1 MTGAQI
7 GSHYQPCQ
15 TSGLEDYDG
24 ISPIPENAL
33 FQFSQPLRRGL
44 EAEAITG
51 LRSIIQAA
59 CSVLI
64 PVEVDTYAMYYP
76 FLLLSEMWAQ

>member
-7 GSHYQPCQ
+7 DSHYQPCQ

-33 FQFSQPLRRGL
+33 FQFGQPLRRGL

-51 LRSIIQAA
+51 LRSIIQAP

-64 PVEVDTYAMYYP
+64 LVEIDTYTMDHLS
-76 FLLLSEMWAQ
+76 LLLGEIRAQ